1 MESRLGSVQSR
12 TLSGMPPARK
22 TLVQS
27 RPLRQLSVTRLK
39 VSMKRSVDGRMEM
52 LEGRFWSRKQKE
64 VDGAWRRGIL
74 ISVGV

>member
-1 MESRLGSVQSR
+1 MESRLGSVQRS

-22 TLVQS
+22 TLVQL

-39 VSMKRSVDGRMEM
+39 VSMKRSVDGRMEI

-64 VDGAWRRGIL
+64 VDGGCCRGIVIL
-74 ISVGV
+74 VAV